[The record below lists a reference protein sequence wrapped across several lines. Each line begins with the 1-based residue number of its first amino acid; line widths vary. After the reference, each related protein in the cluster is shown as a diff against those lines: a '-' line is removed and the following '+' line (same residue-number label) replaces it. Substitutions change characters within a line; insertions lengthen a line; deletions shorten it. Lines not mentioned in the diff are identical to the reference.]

1 MATKRKANPLAAKA
15 MKLVRDQ
22 GLTLKQAWAKVK
34 AASSADWD
42 AARPKGK
49 PRKKAAAKPRKKA
62 AAKPRKKAAAKPPK
76 RRKTGGGLLPSM
88 F

>member
-49 PRKKAAAKPRKKA
+49 PRKKAAAKP
-62 AAKPRKKAAAKPPK
+62 PT